1 MENQNIEDVM
11 YTVAETADVKRDQ
24 KVTLFRNGPH
34 YTVSLTNTE
43 NHKNFKNVRVI
54 LDQEQA
60 MKLYLKLVRAMLTGK
75 YSWDIRSGWVEK
87 AGERRTA

>member
-1 MENQNIEDVM
+1 METTIEDVM
-11 YTVAETADVKRDQ
+11 YTVAETTDVKRDQ

-43 NHKNFKNVRVI
+43 NHMDFKNVRVI

-60 MKLYLKLVRAMLTGK
+60 MKLYLKLVRAMLTGR
-75 YSWDIRSGWVEK
+75 YSWAVRSGWVDK